1 MTKEVKEKQVAA
13 PMYTQEE
20 VDFREDLLQKLMTC
34 DHVKGVLIARE
45 DSPIFITQISDMKQI
60 FLKWYQDALAGKR
73 IETAGDGD
81 GKTDEEPGSGE
92 D

>member
-1 MTKEVKEKQVAA
+1 MTKKQEEKQVVK
-13 PMYTQEE
+13 PTYTQEE

-34 DHVKGVLIARE
+34 DHVKGVLIARD
-45 DSPIFITQISDMKQI
+45 DSPIFISQIADMKNI
-60 FLKWYQDALAGKR
+60 FLKWYQDALAGKH
-73 IETAGDGD
+73 AGAEEVGD